1 MKPHKLTTEVNFTPS
16 SWKINH
22 DSKVVTCGS
31 CFAEVLGSQ
40 LLESKFPVLNN
51 PFGTIFNPLT
61 IAKALALAVDGREP
75 DPALYFQ
82 DSDGVWL
89 HFDFHSSLWG
99 VNRRE
104 FECLLI
110 AKLQAVRSFLKSAN
124 LLVITLGSAYAYR
137 HRGTNLIIGNCHKV
151 ASEQFLKE
159 LLNQDQI
166 MIGFEGLVL
175 KLQAFNRNLK
185 VLITISPVRHTRDTL
200 ILNQVSK
207 STLRL
212 ISHKLSEKFK
222 QVEYFPAYEI
232 MIDELRDYR
241 YYEADLIHPNKLAEG
256 HIFNVFAS
264 AFLEPRAVDLMK
276 EWQAISQMIR
286 HQPLHGYTISYLQFL
301 KIIQSRLL
309 GITANLDVSREL
321 SEVSRTIDEFPG

>member
-1 MKPHKLTTEVNFTPS
+1 
-16 SWKINH
+16 
-22 DSKVVTCGS
+22 
-31 CFAEVLGSQ
+31 
-40 LLESKFPVLNN
+40 
-51 PFGTIFNPLT
+51 
-61 IAKALALAVDGREP
+61 
-75 DPALYFQ
+75 
-82 DSDGVWL
+82 
-89 HFDFHSSLWG
+89 
-99 VNRRE
+99 
-104 FECLLI
+104 
-110 AKLQAVRSFLKSAN
+110 
-124 LLVITLGSAYAYR
+124 
-137 HRGTNLIIGNCHKV
+137 
-151 ASEQFLKE
+151 
-159 LLNQDQI
+159 

-241 YYEADLIHPNKLAEG
+241 YYAADLIHPNKLAEG